1 MSRKIPSAIQEITLN
16 TATYKGAT
24 VTPTFINFF
33 FGKNGTGKST
43 IARAVSTDNGLTWQP
58 GKAHNDYTVL
68 IYNQDFINTNIKS
81 HENLPGVFTINKE
94 NIEIESKI
102 KVKSGAKDSLLE
114 SRGKLTESKE
124 TKDGEI
130 SKLHTSFHENCW
142 KKSKVIRDRFVET
155 QKGKKTKALLADEI
169 LKVKLPIEH
178 DLAALEVLYETAYG
192 ADARVYNTFKVLP
205 STPLTEIKLLGK
217 PIMSS
222 NDTPFATFISALN
235 ATDWVRQGHSQFHTT
250 PDNKCPYCQQA
261 LPTDFEQQIMACFDA
276 GYQKDIHTLIKF
288 KEDYKQKADV
298 IYDILKDNLQ
308 DSYPRLDLSGY
319 RDKANLFVNTIKLNL
334 QKITDKINEPTSTVV
349 LDDVTSILDELGE
362 LIISINGQ
370 IQENN
375 DIVNAKHQKQEEC
388 KTKVWQHI
396 AYILESDIKNYKS
409 NGYKLQTSISALNT
423 QITSEYTEIKKLT
436 TEITTLNKQVVNTQ
450 DAIDGINKLL
460 RDSGFQ
466 GFWIREKASKANV
479 YEVIRE
485 DGTLAHSLSEGEC
498 NFIAFL
504 YFYHLVRGSESA
516 DGTIKDKIV
525 VIDDPVSSM
534 DSGALFIVSA
544 LVREM
549 LEVCHNNIYYG
560 DDKIHGDYIKQIF
573 ILTHNAYF
581 HREVTYHLVRH
592 YKNVSF
598 FLIDKQNNTSTTK
611 LCVRPNPA
619 RPSEN
624 ENYNPV
630 QNAYAALWREYEEV
644 TSPIAI
650 LNVIHRIL
658 EHYFLQLCG
667 YDGRDIVQHI
677 LVDNRDK
684 FVCKVDG
691 SQPDCSQ
698 YSLASAMLSYLGTR
712 SNHISDGLDF
722 VDGCENTDQYRA
734 TFKMIFELMNQEQH
748 YNMIMGVMNKQ
759 QQLFIK

>member
-1 MSRKIPSAIQEITLN
+1 MFKTLPN
-16 TATYKGAT
+16 NYL
-24 VTPTFINFF
+24 P
-33 FGKNGTGKST
+33 KNK
-43 IARAVSTDNGLTWQP
+43 
-58 GKAHNDYTVL
+58 
-68 IYNQDFINTNIKS
+68 
-81 HENLPGVFTINKE
+81 
-94 NIEIESKI
+94 
-102 KVKSGAKDSLLE
+102 LL
-114 SRGKLTESKE
+114 SKE
-124 TKDGEI
+124 II
-130 SKLHTSFHENCW
+130 S
-142 KKSKVIRDRFVET
+142 
-155 QKGKKTKALLADEI
+155 
-169 LKVKLPIEH
+169 
-178 DLAALEVLYETAYG
+178 
-192 ADARVYNTFKVLP
+192 
-205 STPLTEIKLLGK
+205 
-217 PIMSS
+217 SS
-222 NDTPFATFISALN
+222 DTPFAAFISALK

-250 PDNKCPYCQQA
+250 PNSQCPYCQQV
-261 LPTDFEQQIMACFDA
+261 LPPDFDQQIMACFDA
-276 GYQKDIHTLIKF
+276 GYQQDIDALKQF
-288 KEDYKQKADV
+288 REDYKQKSNV
-298 IYDILKDNLQ
+298 IYDILKANLQ
-308 DSYPRLDLSGY
+308 GAYPRPDLTGY
-319 RDKANLFVNTIKLNL
+319 KDKANLFVNTIKLNL
-334 QKITDKINEPTSTVV
+334 QKITDKINEPASPVE
-349 LDDVTSILDELGE
+349 LDDVATILDELDKI
-362 LIISINGQ
+362 IISINVQ

-396 AYILESDIKNYKS
+396 AHTLESDIRNYKS
-409 NGYKLQTSISALNT
+409 NGNKLQTSISALTKQLASDYTN
-423 QITSEYTEIKKLT
+423 ITKLNKEIAA
-436 TEITTLNKQVVNTQ
+436 LNKQVVNTQ
-450 DAIDGINKLL
+450 DAIDGINDLL

-466 GFWIREKASKANV
+466 GFSIREKPSTVNV
-479 YEVIRE
+479 YEVIRQ
-485 DGTLAHSLSEGEC
+485 DGSIAHSLSEGEC

-504 YFYHLVRGSESA
+504 YFYHLVRGSDSA
-516 DGTIKDKIV
+516 DGAMKDKIV

-549 LEVCHNNIYYG
+549 LEVCHNNIDYS
-560 DDKIHGDYIKQIF
+560 DDKIHGDYIRQIF

-581 HREVTYHLVRH
+581 HREVTSHLVRQ

-598 FLIDKQNNTSTTK
+598 YLIEKRNNTSTTK
-611 LCVRPNPA
+611 LCVRPKHAKPT
-619 RPSEN
+619 EE

-630 QNAYAALWREYEEV
+630 QNAYAALWSEYEEV

-684 FVCKVDG
+684 FVCNVDG

-748 YNMIMGVMNKQ
+748 YNMMMGVMNKQ